1 MSKSDIKQSRLSES
15 EALALLR
22 VFDQYFHPCLSS
34 RVNIEDFSKK
44 LSKNAD
50 WILYEED
57 ERTAGYIA
65 FYSNIDAG
73 IYYMTSYCEM
83 PSNHKILEMMV
94 SYLISNAPSSIY
106 EIRFRCRKDNI
117 YDLEFY
123 KRNGFEVD
131 EDLGDNY
138 ILRKHLLDN

>member
-1 MSKSDIKQSRLSES
+1 MSKSVIKQARLSES
-15 EALALLR
+15 EALSLLR
-22 VFDQYFHPCLSS
+22 EFDHFFYPYLSS
-34 RVNIEDFSKK
+34 RLNIEDFSKK
-44 LSKNAD
+44 LSQNAD

-65 FYSNIDAG
+65 FYSNTDAG

-83 PSNHKILEMMV
+83 PSNHNILERML
-94 SYLISNAPSSIY
+94 SNLIGNAPSSIY

>member
-1 MSKSDIKQSRLSES
+1 MANTLIKKTRLSES

-22 VFDQYFHPCLSS
+22 EFDQYFNPCLSS

-44 LSKNAD
+44 LSQNAD

-65 FYSNIDAG
+65 FYRNTDAG
-73 IYYMTSYCEM
+73 IYYMTSYCEI
-83 PSNHKILEMMV
+83 PSNHNVLERML
-94 SYLISNAPSSIY
+94 SNLIGNAPPTIY

-123 KRNGFEVD
+123 KRNGFEVN
-131 EDLGDNY
+131 EDIGDNY
-138 ILRKHLLDN
+138 LLRKRLFDN